1 MQNNNYYIALRN
13 GGMQS
18 VLIFVMKIDNM
29 WTFEK
34 CIAMFIDLLSKKS
47 KPPPTKITLT
57 RN

>member
-1 MQNNNYYIALRN
+1 MQNNNYYIALRV

-34 CIAMFIDLLSKKS
+34 WIVMFIDLLSKKS